1 MLHPRRSLLAF
12 VVILGTTSPAHAQ
25 TVRGLLTERDSGTP
39 IEGAMVWLLDARGRR
54 TGALTDSLG
63 RFFLRAP
70 AAGRYTALAERIGY
84 VDAAS
89 DTFDVG
95 ADEFVDVRIDAEPRA
110 IPLAA
115 LVAEGDQRCE
125 IRPAEGLRSAR
136 LWEEARKALSVAA
149 WTRSERLYRYEV
161 ARFQR
166 ALDPYSLR
174 PHEETRTTFSTW
186 TRNPIRA
193 VPIDLLERQGYI
205 HGEPDGSWTFY
216 APDAHTL
223 LSDQFL
229 DSHCFRPRTGGRA
242 QPGLV
247 GLAFQPVRNDSRTTD
262 IEGTLWIDANSGE
275 LRFIEFRYT
284 RLPYRVSS
292 RGIGGRI
299 DLERLPNGAWIVRRW
314 HIRMPRVVMA
324 GTAGPQ
330 FILEIVESGGE
341 VVSYRTGG

>member
-1 MLHPRRSLLAF
+1 MPRPLRRTLPVALLLAAA
-12 VVILGTTSPAHAQ
+12 TPAGAQ
-25 TVRGLLTERDSGTP
+25 TVRGLLADRDSGRP
-39 IEGAMVWLLDARGRR
+39 IEGAMVWLVDSGGRR
-54 TGALTDSLG
+54 SGVLTDSLG

-70 AAGRYTALAERIGY
+70 AAGRYTALAERIGFA
-84 VDAAS
+84 DAVS
-89 DTFDVG
+89 DTFEVG
-95 ADEFVDVRIDAEPRA
+95 AHEFVDVRITAEPRA

-149 WTRSERLYRYEV
+149 WTRSEQLYRYEV

-166 ALDPYSLR
+166 ALDPFSLR
-174 PHEETRTTFSTW
+174 PHDETRSTFSTW

-193 VPIDLLERQGYI
+193 VSIDLLERQGYI
-205 HGEPDGSWTFY
+205 HGEPDGSWTYY
-216 APDAHTL
+216 APDAHVL

-229 DSHCFRPRTGGRA
+229 DSHCFRPRDGGRA

-247 GLAFQPVRNDSRTTD
+247 GLAFQPVRNDRRTTD
-262 IEGTLWIDANSGE
+262 IEGTLWIDAGSGE

-284 RLPYRVSS
+284 RLPYRVSA
-292 RGIGGRI
+292 RAIGGRI

-314 HIRMPRVVMA
+314 YIRMPRVAMA
-324 GTAGPQ
+324 TAAGPH
-330 FILEIVESGGE
+330 FLLEIVESGGE
-341 VVSYRTGG
+341 VVSYRAGG

>member
-1 MLHPRRSLLAF
+1 MPRPRRPLLAF
-12 VVILGTTSPAHAQ
+12 VVILVTASPAHAQ
-25 TVRGLLTERDSGTP
+25 TVRGLLAERDSGRP
-39 IEGAMVWLLDARGRR
+39 IEGAMVWLLDPGGRR

-70 AAGRYTALAERIGY
+70 AAGRYTAVAERIGY
-84 VDAAS
+84 ADAAS

-110 IPLAA
+110 IPLAG

-125 IRPAEGLRSAR
+125 VRPAEGLRSAR

-149 WTRSERLYRYEV
+149 WTRSEGMYRYEV

-174 PHEETRTTFSTW
+174 PHDETRTTFSTW

-193 VPIDLLERQGYI
+193 VAIDLLEREGYI
-205 HGEPDGSWTFY
+205 QGEPDGGWTFY
-216 APDAHTL
+216 APDAHVL

-229 DSHCFRPRTGGRA
+229 DSHCFRARDGGRPR
-242 QPGLV
+242 PGLV
-247 GLAFQPVRNDSRTTD
+247 GLAFQPVRSERRTTD
-262 IEGTLWIDANSGE
+262 IEGTLWIDAGSGE

-284 RLPYRVSS
+284 RLPFRVSS
-292 RGIGGRI
+292 RDIGGRI
-299 DLERLPNGAWIVRRW
+299 DLERLPNGAWIVRHW
-314 HIRMPRVVMA
+314 YIRMPRVGRTGA
-324 GTAGPQ
+324 AGPEV
-330 FILEIVESGGE
+330 ILEIIESGGE
-341 VVSYRTGG
+341 VISYRTGG